1 MVAAGMMDLVVES
14 RACKCW
20 DIEAAAPL
28 LAGAGGMVTDW
39 SGRPIG
45 PNGGQIAIAGD
56 RACLEEALP
65 LLKSAAD

>member
-1 MVAAGMMDLVVES
+1 MVAAGTMDLVVES

-28 LAGAGGMVTDW
+28 LAGAGGVVTDW
-39 SGRPIG
+39 AGRPIG